1 MDGQPCSVS
10 KPITTLHL
18 SSGESVPLAT
28 EGALRQ
34 GLLCLPGACSTFKVL
49 LEPLDSLEEHK
60 GNEVLKRRVRSGD
73 MLGVRNPELSLWV
86 VEITQSLKPLKAEA
100 RFYGGIHGKVI
111 GPHPVLSRI
120 MYLDSSVS

>member
-1 MDGQPCSVS
+1 MGSHILSPSQSQPCTYPQV
-10 KPITTLHL
+10 KAYHCQ
-18 SSGESVPLAT
+18 
-28 EGALRQ
+28 LRQ

-73 MLGVRNPELSLWV
+73 MLGVRNPELSLRV

-100 RFYGGIHGKVI
+100 RFCGEIHGKVI

>member
-1 MDGQPCSVS
+1 
-10 KPITTLHL
+10 
-18 SSGESVPLAT
+18 
-28 EGALRQ
+28 
-34 GLLCLPGACSTFKVL
+34 
-49 LEPLDSLEEHK
+49 
-60 GNEVLKRRVRSGD
+60 